1 MNAESHS
8 SSPLLVQLLVGPVR
22 KATVM
27 DRHDFRVGDYV
38 VTLTAPRKPRM
49 PNGVECS
56 MSVARD
62 SHVSIGRG
70 RIVVGQ
76 VELTPGPGWDP
87 VPAVGHFEILPPGP
101 QPLTSSLASW
111 VAEPAAFSADAML
124 SGYLAGLVLLH
135 GMRKR
140 AEAIAQRAA
149 AMTSPLG
156 GTLLRHAARG
166 EVPEPVHRL
175 LAAGDPAPLRALAG
189 SGILWLRGLVSA
201 GFPLDASTTPLSKGR
216 RTLASQ
222 LR

>member
-1 MNAESHS
+1 MKAESHS
-8 SSPLLVQLLVGPVR
+8 SSALLVQLLLGPVR
-22 KATVM
+22 KGTAL

-56 MSVARD
+56 VWVAKD
-62 SHVSIGRG
+62 SRISIGRG
-70 RIVVGQ
+70 KIVVGHI
-76 VELTPGPGWDP
+76 ELAPGPGWDP
-87 VPAVGHFEILPPGP
+87 VPSVGHFEILPPGP

-111 VAEPAAFSADAML
+111 VADPSFSAYALL

-149 AMTSPLG
+149 GMTGPLS

-166 EVPEPVHRL
+166 EVPEPVHDL
-175 LAAGDPAPLRALAG
+175 LAAGDPAPLLAFSRVG
-189 SGILWLRGLVSA
+189 MLWLRGLVSA
-201 GFPLDASTTPLSKGR
+201 GFPLDPSTTLLSTGR

-222 LR
+222 PR